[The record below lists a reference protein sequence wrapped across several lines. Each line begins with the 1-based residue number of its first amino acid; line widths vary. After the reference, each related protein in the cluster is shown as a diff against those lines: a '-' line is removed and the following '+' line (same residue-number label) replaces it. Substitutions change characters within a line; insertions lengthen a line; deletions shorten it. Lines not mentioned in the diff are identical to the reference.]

1 MKVLLLADVRKIGK
15 KYDVV
20 NVSDGYALNFLTP
33 KKLAVEATASKIK
46 WAEEEK
52 KRNVSEKAIQEDLL
66 EKSAETLKTTVIEIS
81 GKVNEKGHLF
91 AGLHTEDIAK
101 ELEKQSG
108 ISLDPELINIE
119 KPIKEVGEY
128 DIEVV
133 SGDIKT
139 TFKLIVKA
147 L

>member
-128 DIEVV
+128 DVEVI